1 MSYQVLARKWRPAR
15 FSEMVGQEHVLRAL
29 VNALDNDRLHHAYLF
44 TGTRGVGKTTLI
56 EQLGGWPGEGFL
68 DLAGRGWWRSPL
80 LSYRPREVHLGLPFE
95 GMSESHAVFD
105 PEWLEAPAALALGRI
120 VLPPERRRFWQF
132 DWRRRYLFDFLLPPP
147 ATFFLPWAVKKLPW
161 RIWSRFRPLRVTGSQ
176 KVCWNSRV
184 RSARGVSSK
193 KTWICSSDTG

>member
-1 MSYQVLARKWRPAR
+1 MQTVAIEPVQMIKGVPYPAGDVFR
-15 FSEMVGQEHVLRAL
+15 RVIV
-29 VNALDNDRLHHAYLF
+29 
-44 TGTRGVGKTTLI
+44 TGPPGSGKTTLI

-147 ATFFLPWAVKKLPW
+147 ATIHAIRTKRRSIGTHPVDVRLTPEIVQRQHDVYAEVARHL
-161 RIWSRFRPLRVTGSQ
+161 SRHGVPVI
-176 KVCWNSRV
+176 V
-184 RSARGVSSK
+184 RLAFQGPPHYVL
-193 KTWICSSDTG
+193 